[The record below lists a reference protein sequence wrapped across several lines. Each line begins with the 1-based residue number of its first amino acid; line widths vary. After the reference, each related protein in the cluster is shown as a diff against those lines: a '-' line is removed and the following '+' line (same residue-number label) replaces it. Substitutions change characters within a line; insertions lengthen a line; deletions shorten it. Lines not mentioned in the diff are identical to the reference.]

1 MEEVLYEMTY
11 TINGDKYLITA
22 KKINEEND
30 VKTCIN
36 DDVCDPI
43 DLNVANE
50 DEDIDTI
57 TFNNDVTVVSIS
69 DIPDGMSVDQFLDIV
84 DKFGI
89 VLLK

>member
-22 KKINEEND
+22 KKIEEEND
-30 VKTCIN
+30 VKTRICC
-36 DDVCDPI
+36 DDCEPI

-57 TFNNDVTVVSIS
+57 SFNNDVTVVSIS

>member
-11 TINGDKYLITA
+11 TINGDKYLITV
-22 KKINEEND
+22 KKIEEENC
-30 VKTCIN
+30 VNTCTCG
-36 DDVCDPI
+36 DDCEPI

-57 TFNNDVTVVSIS
+57 SFNNDVTVVSIS

>member
-22 KKINEEND
+22 KKIEEEND
-30 VKTCIN
+30 VNTCTCG
-36 DDVCDPI
+36 DDCEPI

-50 DEDIDTI
+50 DENIDTI
-57 TFNNDVTVVSIS
+57 SFNNDVTVVSIS

>member
-36 DDVCDPI
+36 DDEPI

>member
-22 KKINEEND
+22 KKINEESD
-30 VKTCIN
+30 VKTCTCG
-36 DDVCDPI
+36 DDCEPI

-69 DIPDGMSVDQFLDIV
+69 DIPEGMSVDQFLDIV

>member
-30 VKTCIN
+30 VNTCIC
-36 DDVCDPI
+36 DDEPI
-43 DLNVANE
+43 DLKVADE
-50 DEDIDTI
+50 DENTDTI